1 MATMEQRPSK
11 VDRAFSWLSMAALV
25 WAVGRLS
32 GSSDG
37 DRPGR
42 GWTGGRSEGRSEG
55 GANGSSTARAASP
68 AGDGPGRHAEGPAD
82 IPATGWKDILWRVWG
97 EVQKDRIL
105 AVAAGVTFYGLLA
118 IFPAIAA
125 LVSLYGLVADPADIS
140 AHLQAL
146 SGFLPAGALD
156 IVREQV
162 ERVASQGGGTLGLKL
177 GFSLLI
183 SLWSANSGMKA
194 IFDALNVAYGE
205 TEKRSFIKLNAMSL
219 LFTLCAL
226 IGGIVALIA
235 VVVVPLV
242 LDMLGLGAV
251 AATLIS
257 VLRWPLV
264 LLIVLFAL
272 AVLYRYGPSR
282 DEPQWR
288 WVSWGSAFAAIGWLV
303 VSLLFSWYVAN
314 FGSYDKTY
322 GSLGAAIGFMTWIWL
337 STTVIL
343 IGAELNAE
351 MEHQT
356 AKDTTAGRPKPL
368 GGRGAAMADTVGQAT
383 D

>member
-1 MATMEQRPSK
+1 
-11 VDRAFSWLSMAALV
+11 
-25 WAVGRLS
+25 
-32 GSSDG
+32 
-37 DRPGR
+37 
-42 GWTGGRSEGRSEG
+42 
-55 GANGSSTARAASP
+55 
-68 AGDGPGRHAEGPAD
+68 
-82 IPATGWKDILWRVWG
+82 
-97 EVQKDRIL
+97 VQKDRIL
-105 AVAAGVTFYGLLA
+105 AVAAGVTFYSLLA

-125 LVSLYGLVADPADIS
+125 LVSLYGLIADPVEIS

-146 SGFLPAGALD
+146 SGFLPGGALD

-177 GFSLLI
+177 GLSLLI

-205 TEKRSFIKLNAMSL
+205 TETRSFIKLNAMSL

-251 AATLIS
+251 AATLVS

-343 IGAELNAE
+343 VGAELNAE

-368 GGRGAAMADTVGQAT
+368 GGRGAAMADTVGQAS